1 MEALKTGWD
10 FFQKEI
16 LGMGWL
22 SRFISTLLNACGFD
36 TTGRVGG
43 SIQFFLY
50 DTIKIMV
57 LLGVLILIISTRKDK
72 KDTW

>member
-43 SIQFFLY
+43 SIQFYSLKYLSLFFSLFS
-50 DTIKIMV
+50 
-57 LLGVLILIISTRKDK
+57 ISS
-72 KDTW
+72 